1 MSLAGADTAP
11 PGRGARGADRRRGPG
26 RWAVLAVLFVA
37 LVLLDQ
43 WTKFLAVD
51 RLTLAFPRRGD
62 VTLAQKL
69 AGFYAYRH
77 LEPQAT
83 EPYTVW
89 APGWRMTYV
98 ENPGAAWGLFRGVSE
113 GTRNVL
119 FTLIS
124 LVAVAFILGYYRRL
138 RDDQRYNQVALALLL
153 SGAVGNFVDRL
164 ARRYVIDFIDWYAG
178 SWHWPTFNLA
188 DSLIVVGV
196 AMLVLHPGPRRG
208 EKGAALPGS
217 RPAARSREG

>member
-1 MSLAGADTAP
+1 VADQSLRPSKWT
-11 PGRGARGADRRRGPG
+11 
-26 RWAVLAVLFVA
+26 VLLVLFAA
-37 LVLLDQ
+37 LVAADQ

-51 RLTLAFPRRGD
+51 RLTVTFARKGD

-69 AGFYAYRH
+69 HGFYGYRY

-89 APGWRMTYV
+89 APAWRMTYV
-98 ENPGAAWGLFRGVSE
+98 ENPGAAWGLFRGFSE
-113 GTRNVL
+113 RARNVF

-124 LVAVAFILGYYRRL
+124 LVAVAFILGYYRKL
-138 RDDQRYNQVALALLL
+138 RDDQRYSQLALALLL

-178 SWHWPTFNLA
+178 NWHWPTFNVA
-188 DSLIVVGV
+188 DSLIVLGV
-196 AMLVLHPGPRRG
+196 VMLVLHPGQRKRARASTLESP
-208 EKGAALPGS
+208 A
-217 RPAARSREG
+217 PAARRRRA

>member
-1 MSLAGADTAP
+1 MT
-11 PGRGARGADRRRGPG
+11 RGPG
-26 RWAVLAVLFVA
+26 KWAVLGALFAA

-43 WTKFLAVD
+43 WTKFLAVE
-51 RLTLAFPRRGD
+51 RLTVAFARRGD

-69 AGFYAYRH
+69 RGFYGYRY

-89 APGWRMTYV
+89 APAWRMTYV

-113 GTRNVL
+113 STRNVF

-138 RDDQRYNQVALALLL
+138 RDDQRYGQVALALLL
-153 SGAVGNFVDRL
+153 SGAVGNFIDRL
-164 ARRYVIDFIDWYAG
+164 ARKYVIDFIDWYAG
-178 SWHWPTFNLA
+178 RWHWPTFNLA

-196 AMLVLHPGPRRG
+196 ALLVLHPGQRRG
-208 EKGAALPGS
+208 EKGAVLAGPG
-217 RPAARSREG
+217 RAARQRGG

>member
-1 MSLAGADTAP
+1 MT
-11 PGRGARGADRRRGPG
+11 RGPG
-26 RWAVLAVLFVA
+26 KWAVLIALFAA

-51 RLTLAFPRRGD
+51 RLTVAFARRGD
-62 VTLAQKL
+62 VTLVQKL
-69 AGFYAYRH
+69 RGFYGYRH

-89 APGWRMTYV
+89 APAWRMTYV

-113 GTRNVL
+113 STRNVF

-138 RDDQRYNQVALALLL
+138 RDDQRYGQVALALLL
-153 SGAVGNFVDRL
+153 SGAVGNFIDRL
-164 ARRYVIDFIDWYAG
+164 ARKYVIDFIDWYAG
-178 SWHWPTFNLA
+178 RWHWPTFNLA

-196 AMLVLHPGPRRG
+196 ALLILHPGPRRG
-208 EKGAALPGS
+208 EKGAVLAGPG
-217 RPAARSREG
+217 RATRQRGG